1 MANNRQ
7 IGFLKKMMG
16 VPVFVLLPC
25 TRQEVNI
32 KNVPSLVM
40 SVLHIIHIIVT
51 QISEL
56 VPLSDSKTWGCRTG
70 TGLWMILMMTVPLFI
85 SNDLLW

>member
-40 SVLHIIHIIVT
+40 SVIIVT
-51 QISEL
+51 QTSEL